1 MKTANKIIGYAC
13 AVAVVAGVASCG
25 GGTAKK
31 TNAAGAAA
39 AEAAK
44 KVQVKTAVA
53 ERQSVEQVA
62 EFTGT
67 VTANVRNSIASA
79 GATRIDK
86 ILVEV
91 GDKVRK
97 GQTLVEMEPS
107 NYLQASAQLQNLKV
121 EYARAE
127 ALYQSGGV
135 SKQQLDQLKT
145 QLKMAETS
153 TKNLYDNTRL
163 VSPVSGVVTARNF
176 DNGDVTGSAPIL
188 VVEQLNP
195 LKVRINVSE
204 EYFARVKTGMRVDI
218 ALEVYPDKQFR
229 GNVSLVYPTVDAAT
243 RTFTVEVAIPNDQM
257 LIRPGMFARVTLN
270 LGAMPRTVV
279 PDIAVQK
286 QHGTNDRFVFVI
298 KDGAAH
304 RRVVQLGRR
313 LDNKM
318 EILKGVDAGEQ
329 VAVAGVTRL
338 IDQME
343 VEVIE

>member
-1 MKTANKIIGYAC
+1 
-13 AVAVVAGVASCG
+13 
-25 GGTAKK
+25 
-31 TNAAGAAA
+31 
-39 AEAAK
+39 
-44 KVQVKTAVA
+44 VQVKVVVS
-53 ERQSVEQVA
+53 ELQNVEQIA
-62 EFTGT
+62 EFSGT

-79 GATRIDK
+79 GATRIDR

-91 GDKVRK
+91 GNHVRK

-107 NYLQASAQLQNLKV
+107 NYLQAAAQLQNLKV

-145 QLKMAETS
+145 QLEVAETS
-153 TKNLYDNTRL
+153 TKNLASNTQL

-176 DNGDVTGSAPIL
+176 DNGDVAGSAPIL

-204 EYFARVKTGMRVDI
+204 EYFSRVKNGMKVDI
-218 ALEVYPDKQFR
+218 TLEVYPGKHFR
-229 GNVSLVYPTVDAAT
+229 GSVSLVYPTVDATT

-270 LGAMPRTVV
+270 LGAMPHTVI

-298 KDGAAH
+298 KDGVAH
-304 RRVVQLGRR
+304 RKLVQLGRR
-313 LDNKM
+313 LDSKL

-338 IDQME
+338 VDQAE
-343 VEVIE
+343 VEVVE